1 MQRARNKSMVPA
13 DLVDMLTDLDK
24 RSERIQSERRILV
37 QKLIRSNQS
46 LIKKRP
52 KEDVD
57 SLVSYRTKENFK
69 L

>member
-1 MQRARNKSMVPA
+1 MVPA